1 MRHTTYPVEERSQ
14 SNGLLPRLS
23 TTRSTRQPVMCG
35 VLGVSCMRYG
45 VSDTNLSRDTQ
56 MFRYTPSCRTK
67 CALSCLDL
75 FQAIKMVDGG
85 QRLAPPPGCPR
96 AIYKL
101 MINCWS
107 VTPQTTLSII
117 CTCIISPNRN
127 PVTSE
132 RPSSDSLSQSLA
144 RPDPTLLKWE
154 ASDKPAGVPEALVLG
169 APLDSASLLYP
180 DLQRVYLPPDLTDS
194 DYEEPS

>member
-1 MRHTTYPVEERSQ
+1 MRHTIYPVEERFQ
-14 SNGLLPRLS
+14 SNGLLLRLS
-23 TTRSTRQPVMCG
+23 TTRSIRQPVMCG

-56 MFRYTPSCRTK
+56 MFRYTPSFRRE

-85 QRLAPPPGCPR
+85 QRVAPPPGCPR

-107 VTPQTTLSII
+107 VTPQTTHSII
-117 CTCIISPNRN
+117 CIIYMYNISKQ
-127 PVTSE
+127 E
-132 RPSSDSLSQSLA
+132 PSHLREAFIRLSLPESRQA
-144 RPDPTLLKWE
+144 RPNPLE
-154 ASDKPAGVPEALVLG
+154 VGGVRQASRCRRGPRAG
-169 APLDSASLLYP
+169 STS
-180 DLQRVYLPPDLTDS
+180 
-194 DYEEPS
+194 

>member
-1 MRHTTYPVEERSQ
+1 MRHTIYPVEERFQ
-14 SNGLLPRLS
+14 SSGLLLRLS

-56 MFRYTPSCRTK
+56 MFRYTPFCRRE

-101 MINCWS
+101 MVNCWS

-117 CTCIISPNRN
+117 CTCISKQ
-127 PVTSE
+127 E
-132 RPSSDSLSQSLA
+132 PSHLREAFIRLSLPESRQA
-144 RPDPTLLKWE
+144 RPNPLE
-154 ASDKPAGVPEALVLG
+154 VGGVRQASRCPRGPRAG
-169 APLDSASLLYP
+169 STS
-180 DLQRVYLPPDLTDS
+180 
-194 DYEEPS
+194 